1 MSPRSDSLSNADLG
15 RLCELIYAES
25 GIKLTP
31 DKRVMLEMR
40 LKRRLQELEIGSY
53 REYCDFLF
61 AGQHQDQEIVHLIDV
76 VTTNKTDFF
85 REGGHFEVLAKMVL
99 PEYRTSSDAGRE
111 FRVWSAG
118 CSTGEE
124 PYTLAM
130 VLQEFGESNPGFRF
144 KILATDISNTVLAKA
159 EKGVFGSEVIQPVPT
174 DLRRKYF
181 MRSRDPNLKSVRVV
195 PELRSAIE
203 FRRLNLMEEFGLNE
217 LMDAIFCRNVIIYF
231 DRATQESLLKRM
243 SRQLVPGGY
252 MFMGHSE
259 ALHNMDIALTAV
271 APALYRKAND
281 RTGA

>member
-1 MSPRSDSLSNADLG
+1 M
-15 RLCELIYAES
+15 
-25 GIKLTP
+25 
-31 DKRVMLEMR
+31 
-40 LKRRLQELEIGSY
+40 
-53 REYCDFLF
+53 
-61 AGQHQDQEIVHLIDV
+61 
-76 VTTNKTDFF
+76 
-85 REGGHFEVLAKMVL
+85 
-99 PEYRTSSDAGRE
+99 
-111 FRVWSAG
+111 WSAG

-195 PELRSAIE
+195 PELRSSIE

-231 DRATQESLLKRM
+231 DRATQDGSFSERL
-243 SRQLVPGGY
+243 SRQLVGGGY
-252 MFMGHSE
+252 MFVWATRR
-259 ALHNMDIALTAV
+259 ALHHMDIALTGAGRSRPV
-271 APALYRKAND
+271 QESRCPNSGTELLEIYLQPGEISISPAAPRILEDRAPDPASASPSGARAWAWAPFATPSCPGALPFRPARQPRKATAMSIS
-281 RTGA
+281 RLAISPASSKHWGAIRGEVQVRLFGRC